1 MDEVLVIAKICL
13 PPFSFVLIV
22 IIIMI
27 IIITIIIYIY
37 FFLYFFVIP
46 PDSYYIDS
54 LNHFHKKFDTIT
66 ASSIV
71 AAITVVVV

>member
-13 PPFSFVLIV
+13 PPPLFFCSNSNHNNDHNNNHNN
-22 IIIMI
+22 
-27 IIITIIIYIY
+27 IYI
-37 FFLYFFVIP
+37 FLYFFVIP